1 MTETLLETYCSIIE
15 QWLNDAED
23 RVAGPYS
30 SQTTISPNDE
40 LAQTLDQIKADI
52 EAGNFVVTDKDRPRL
67 TAIVSR
73 LAKLENHSN
82 AQLRWFH
89 DLAMALRDK
98 SEK

>member
-1 MTETLLETYCSIIE
+1 VTETLLETYCSIIE
-15 QWLNDAED
+15 QWLNDAEN
-23 RVAGPYS
+23 RVAGPDS
-30 SQTTISPNDE
+30 SQATITPNDE
-40 LAQTLDQIKADI
+40 LAQTLDQIKDDI

-73 LAKLENHSN
+73 FAKLENHSN